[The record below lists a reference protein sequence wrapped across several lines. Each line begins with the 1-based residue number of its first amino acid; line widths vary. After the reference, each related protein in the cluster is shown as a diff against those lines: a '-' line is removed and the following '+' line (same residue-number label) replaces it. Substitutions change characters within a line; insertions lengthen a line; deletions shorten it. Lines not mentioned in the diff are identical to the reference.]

1 MSFDRIQY
9 TSSLLQITFYIA
21 YGKTFFLFIH
31 FLVLEDYELPKS
43 TSHILSVPLTLKCVR
58 ILSWLISFSS
68 TLTVSLMMRLSWWY
82 CSQLTIWQTIWLVAT
97 SWARLWVVIWS
108 WKYKN
113 TIREIS
119 GNSILHPIMYF
130 YLENHSIFT
139 TDPYRLKAKNI
150 NSLIF
155 ISTIIKLLMLNIFFY
170 FIDLVL
176 LREKRKQLF
185 VYWCSSPQIFCL
197 K

>member
-1 MSFDRIQY
+1 MRQNSILIDLFFFYFNCFPDDASELMI
-9 TSSLLQITFYIA
+9 LL
-21 YGKTFFLFIH
+21 
-31 FLVLEDYELPKS
+31 S
-43 TSHILSVPLTLKCVR
+43 THHMTNHLTCCNK
-58 ILSWLISFSS
+58 
-68 TLTVSLMMRLSWWY
+68 LT
-82 CSQLTIWQTIWLVAT
+82 
-97 SWARLWVVIWS
+97 RLWVVIWS
-108 WKYKN
+108 WKYEN
-113 TIREIS
+113 TIPEIS
-119 GNSILHPIMYF
+119 RNSILHPIMYF